1 MTVISEGDLRGLA
14 ADLLAAGRAVW
25 APVEAEEAPRAGQA
39 DYRQLRDASEF
50 DLHAGLPRMPL
61 KRLFMP
67 PTEPLFWWRREG
79 AEIRLI
85 PPAAATGKVVVLGAR
100 PCDAAGAEAMDRVMG
115 WDYRDEP
122 WFQRREAATVV
133 TVACEHPADDA
144 CFCGDVGL
152 GPAHPRGS
160 DLLLVPRPG
169 GYAVEE
175 VTDKGRALVAAFP
188 HRFHDDAVAAS
199 AGGRPGGEAARIDL
213 EAVRDWLADH
223 FEDES
228 WNEISL
234 RCHGCGACASVCPAC
249 HCFDIVDE
257 PDSVL
262 AGTRRR
268 NWDSCQAS
276 RFTVHASGHN
286 PREGQ
291 HARVRQRVMHKFRV
305 FPGRFGRVLCT
316 GCGRCTRTCPAGQDL
331 FEILT
336 MVARKAADS
345 GQPTADTSSTP
356 GTPTT
361 PDTGTS
367 STPTP
372 STPGTSSTRTPSTS
386 STPGTFGTSE
396 RL

>member
-1 MTVISEGDLRGLA
+1 MIVISGDDLRGLA
-14 ADLLAAGRAVW
+14 ADLLATGSTVWGPARVEGTPRRGRA
-25 APVEAEEAPRAGQA
+25 E
-39 DYRQLRDASEF
+39 YRQLADASEL
-50 DLHAGLPRMPL
+50 DLDAGLPLVPL
-61 KRLFMP
+61 KRVFLP
-67 PTEPLFWWRREG
+67 PTEPLFWWRRQG
-79 AEIRLI
+79 AEVTII
-85 PPAAATGKVVVLGAR
+85 PPPAPAGKVFVIGAR

-133 TVACEHPADDA
+133 TVACDEPADEA

-160 DLLLVPRPG
+160 DLLLVGRPG
-169 GYAVEE
+169 GYLVEE
-175 VTDKGRALVAAFP
+175 ITDKGRSLVAAFP
-188 HRFHDDAVAAS
+188 QRFHEDPRGELPEAPGADA
-199 AGGRPGGEAARIDL
+199 GRIDL
-213 EAVRDWLADH
+213 EAVSGWLSDH

-228 WNEISL
+228 WNEIAL

-257 PDSVL
+257 PDNLL

-268 NWDSCQAS
+268 NWDSCQVS

-305 FPGRFGRVLCT
+305 FPNRFGRVLCT
-316 GCGRCTRTCPAGQDL
+316 GCGRCTRACPAGQDI

-336 MVARKAADS
+336 TVAAKAAS
-345 GQPTADTSSTP
+345 AQG
-356 GTPTT
+356 GTPA
-361 PDTGTS
+361 
-367 STPTP
+367 
-372 STPGTSSTRTPSTS
+372 
-386 STPGTFGTSE
+386 
-396 RL
+396 L